1 MAQILKGDKS
11 AIPAN
16 KQINVPTLVVKKDD
30 VDAFIK
36 KINELRGRS

>member
-16 KQINVPTLVVKKDD
+16 KQINSDLVIKKDA
-30 VDAFIK
+30 VEEI
-36 KINELRGRS
+36 